1 MEKGK
6 RLASLIIC
14 LVLTGLMFSS
24 SMAFAKDPLPP
35 AKPYNIQILTFRVGS
50 STYVMGVALADLIN
64 KNSTWLRATA
74 IETPGVEINAKIL
87 ALEPEKRKNTLVWTS
102 QTTIWMLEDLAIQGV
117 TFPYRTL
124 KPVSLWG
131 LSGNSFVTLD
141 PKLRTVRD
149 LNGKKVALAPKGIW
163 GMSTLHAIMFDKLG
177 IKANFTYMG
186 LDAAVSALQDGLVDA
201 AVAGVIMEKPGKFAP
216 TPALQ
221 GLIATKSPYFVSY
234 DEGEATAVFKKWG
247 APMVTSLIPAKQMGP
262 TQVEPWVVAGLG
274 LLWGAD
280 VEMPSEV
287 VYEICRVI
295 YENAGKF
302 ADYHIT
308 GAAITKETM
317 ALVETTDRSKVHPG
331 ALKFYD
337 EKRLK
342 IGFLK

>member
-1 MEKGK
+1 MM
-6 RLASLIIC
+6 LFIC
-14 LVLTGLMFSS
+14 LMLVGLICCS
-24 SMAFAKDPLPP
+24 SMVFAGEPSTPVG
-35 AKPYNIQILTFRVGS
+35 KPYNIQILTFRVGS
-50 STYVMGVALADLIN
+50 TTYVLGVGLADLIN

-74 IETPGVEINAKIL
+74 TETPGVEINAKIL

-102 QTTIWMLEDLAIQGV
+102 QTTIWMLENLALEGV
-117 TFPYRTL
+117 KFSYRTL
-124 KPVSLWG
+124 KPVSLFG

-141 PKLRTVRD
+141 PKLKTVKD
-149 LNGKKVALAPKGIW
+149 LKGKRIALAPKGIW
-163 GMSTLHAIMFDKLG
+163 GMSTFHEIMFERLG
-177 IKANFTYMG
+177 IKATFRYMG
-186 LDAAVSALQDGLVDA
+186 AEAGVSALEDGLVDA
-201 AVAGVIMEKPGKFAP
+201 AIVGVIMEKPGKWAP

-221 GLIATKSPYFVSY
+221 GLTATKTPYFVSY
-234 DEGEATAVFKKWG
+234 DEREATAVLKKWG
-247 APMVTSLIPAKQMGP
+247 APMVASVIPPKQMAP
-262 TQVEPWVVAGLG
+262 SQAEPWVVAGLG

-280 VEMPSEV
+280 VEMPPEV

-302 ADYHIT
+302 TDYHVT

-317 ALVETTDRSKVHPG
+317 ALVETTDRSKVHDG